1 MWITENPVENAVQME
16 VANWRKGVTNWRK
29 GVANWRKGVEQI
41 RNVNHGEIHL
51 KMQCKWKWQI
61 GGREWQTGGREWQ
74 TGGRDKSSSTA
85 APSALLRVLS
95 LKKFDFTCGRYQLCK
110 PFSTFYENFSH
121 NLPLKKNSP
130 VLDPSF
136 SRPSTQEGRGTWLAT
151 SWLRILFCSEC

>member
-1 MWITENPVENAVQME
+1 MKTLLVGKYHQKWPIVHVIWCFQCDVMGAMADACSLTTDACSLTEQNKYESQRIPIENAV
-16 VANWRKGVTNWRK
+16 ANWRK

-95 LKKFDFTCGRYQLCK
+95 LKKFDFTC
-110 PFSTFYENFSH
+110 
-121 NLPLKKNSP
+121 
-130 VLDPSF
+130 
-136 SRPSTQEGRGTWLAT
+136 
-151 SWLRILFCSEC
+151 